1 MKGMILAAGL
11 GTRLGALTKDRPK
24 ALMPIDTQ
32 RTILDVVVERLR
44 SAGVTELIINLHYRG
59 ELIRKHVQE
68 KGAYGIKVQF
78 SEEPEILGTGGG
90 IRNVESFFKGANYFL
105 VHNCDVYSEIS
116 LPAMLEAHQ
125 RTGAVATLGV
135 LSLKQDSYLLFDR
148 GFQLTGWEMADG
160 KKRDLARDVP
170 DSQRLCYTG
179 IQILST
185 EIFEYMRD
193 EPRTFSIVSTF
204 VKAARAGKLVQGF
217 PLENTYW
224 IDVGTVDKLEELRAR
239 IA

>member
-105 VHNCDVYSEIS
+105 VHNCDV
-116 LPAMLEAHQ
+116 
-125 RTGAVATLGV
+125 
-135 LSLKQDSYLLFDR
+135 
-148 GFQLTGWEMADG
+148 
-160 KKRDLARDVP
+160 
-170 DSQRLCYTG
+170 
-179 IQILST
+179 
-185 EIFEYMRD
+185 
-193 EPRTFSIVSTF
+193 
-204 VKAARAGKLVQGF
+204 
-217 PLENTYW
+217 
-224 IDVGTVDKLEELRAR
+224 
-239 IA
+239 